1 MAIASPPLEFI
12 PPDFNPGVR
21 QLAKLAL
28 PLVRRWKARIQE
40 VRGENVER
48 LAQLYR
54 QFCDGET
61 RLLVAFR
68 HPQPTDPLCLASLM
82 WELLPQVAR
91 QQAIDLPSPTHF
103 HFIYDRGIPL
113 WLGRGTGW
121 AFSKLGG
128 TSLRRGQ
135 LDWVGLR
142 SARELLA
149 FGRFPMAAAP
159 EGATN
164 GHNEIISPLEPGVAQ
179 LAFWAAE
186 DLQKAGKSH
195 SVAIVP
201 LGIQYEFV
209 SPPWRSIARRLQELE
224 IACGLDSEGLDPDD
238 FASPEDWLY
247 PRLYRLGGRLVVLM
261 EQFYART
268 YQQPL
273 PHEGEMP
280 QSNAE
285 LSERLQALLDAA
297 LQVSE
302 SYFHLRPKGSA
313 IDRCRRVEQ
322 AGWERIYREEM
333 KQPERLSAVERGL
346 LDRIAAESQ
355 LRMWHMRLVEHFVA
369 VTGDYVREKPTVERF
384 ADTLALLQ
392 ETFNQICDRS
402 QPLKPLGDRRVRLT
416 VGDSLSTL
424 DFWDTYTSGRRGSR
438 QAVADLTQQ
447 LQGALE
453 QTIR

>member
-1 MAIASPPLEFI
+1 MAIASSPLEFI

-21 QLAKLAL
+21 QLAQLTFPIL
-28 PLVRRWKARIQE
+28 RRWKAGIQE
-40 VRGENVER
+40 VHGENVEQ

-54 QFCDGET
+54 QFCDGEA
-61 RLLVAFR
+61 RLILAFR
-68 HPQPTDPLCLASLM
+68 HPQPTDPLCLAALV
-82 WELLPQVAR
+82 WDLLPQTAR
-91 QQAIDLPSPTHF
+91 ERDIALPSPTHF

-121 AFSKLGG
+121 TLSKLGG

-149 FGRFPMAAAP
+149 FGRFPLAAAP

-164 GHNEIISPLEPGVAQ
+164 GHNEIVSPLEPGVAQ
-179 LAFWAAE
+179 LAFWAME
-186 DLQKAGKSH
+186 DLQKAGKPDR
-195 SVAIVP
+195 VAIVP

-209 SPPWRSIARRLQELE
+209 SPPWKAIARRLQALE
-224 IACGLDSEGLDPDD
+224 IACGLDVNGSDTDR
-238 FASPEDWLY
+238 ASPEEQLY
-247 PRLYRLGGRLVVLM
+247 PRLYRLGGRLLVLM

-280 QSNAE
+280 QSNEE
-285 LSERLQALLDAA
+285 LSERLQTLLDVA

-302 SYFHLRPKGSA
+302 SYFHLRTKGSP
-313 IDRCRRVEQ
+313 IDRCRRIEQ

-333 KQPERLSAVERGL
+333 KQPGQLSAVERGL
-346 LDRIAAESQ
+346 IDRIAAESQ

-369 VTGDYVREKPTVERF
+369 VTGGYVREKPTVERF
-384 ADTLALLQ
+384 ADTLALVQ
-392 ETFNQICDRS
+392 ETFNQICERS

-416 VGDSLSTL
+416 VGDPLSTS

-438 QAVADLTQQ
+438 QAVADLTQA

-453 QTIR
+453 KTIR